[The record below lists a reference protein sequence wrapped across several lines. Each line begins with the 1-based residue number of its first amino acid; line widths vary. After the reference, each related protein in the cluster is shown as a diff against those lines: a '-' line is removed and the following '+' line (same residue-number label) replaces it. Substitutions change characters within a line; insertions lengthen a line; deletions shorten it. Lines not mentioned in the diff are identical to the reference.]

1 MSLHKNRRRS
11 SLLPNEENSTS
22 VFAVFNPCG
31 ARSVF
36 NPSETS
42 QRPDGNAGPRRLPPV
57 CCNYCANSQRH
68 PHEAQCGVEAGHP
81 PRW

>member
-22 VFAVFNPCG
+22 VFAVFNP
-31 ARSVF
+31 SVMRPF
-36 NPSETS
+36 RVLTPLK

>member
-22 VFAVFNPCG
+22 VFAVFNPCR

-36 NPSETS
+36 
-42 QRPDGNAGPRRLPPV
+42 
-57 CCNYCANSQRH
+57 
-68 PHEAQCGVEAGHP
+68 
-81 PRW
+81 